1 MLHKTLFLSC
11 IALVAVLATASKAQ
25 AWVGPV
31 WGVNRFGVGGF
42 GPVWGVNRFG
52 VGGFGPAWG
61 VNRFGVGGFGPVWGG
76 IPYGGFGVGGFGLG
90 GFGGFRTGYF
100 PAW

>member
-1 MLHKTLFLSC
+1 MLHKTLFLAS

-42 GPVWGVNRFG
+42 GYFH
-52 VGGFGPAWG
+52 AW
-61 VNRFGVGGFGPVWGG
+61 
-76 IPYGGFGVGGFGLG
+76 
-90 GFGGFRTGYF
+90 
-100 PAW
+100 

>member
-1 MLHKTLFLSC
+1 MLHKTLFLAC

-42 GPVWGVNRFG
+42 GP
-52 VGGFGPAWG
+52 AWG
-61 VNRFGVGGFGPVWGG
+61 VNSFGVGGFGPVWGG
-76 IPYGGFGVGGFGLG
+76 IPYGGYGLGGFGVGGFG
-90 GFGGFRTGYF
+90 YF
-100 PAW
+100 HAW